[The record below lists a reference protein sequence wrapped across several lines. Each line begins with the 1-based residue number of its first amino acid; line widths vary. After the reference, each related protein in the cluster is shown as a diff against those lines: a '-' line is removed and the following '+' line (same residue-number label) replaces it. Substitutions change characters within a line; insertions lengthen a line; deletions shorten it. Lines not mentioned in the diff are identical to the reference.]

1 MSHRKHVFSFP
12 NEEFMPKQRSGYP
25 TIADVARECGVGSM
39 TVSRDA
45 AGACFAGRKIVP
57 ALCLAGLLAAL
68 AACAAGTSTDSL
80 ATPTAATAVAPAAA
94 PAAAPKPAPRQLTA
108 TEINEKCWM
117 STETNK
123 VADLDKRAK
132 VVEKCVAEK
141 TKAQGM

>member
-1 MSHRKHVFSFP
+1 MINQPPRMFSESMSHRFRFHRRQS
-12 NEEFMPKQRSGYP
+12 R
-25 TIADVARECGVGSM
+25 RGSM

-45 AGACFAGRKIVP
+45 AGACYAGRKIVP
-57 ALCLAGLLAAL
+57 ALCLAALLATL

-80 ATPTAATAVAPAAA
+80 ATPTAATTAPAAT
-94 PAAAPKPAPRQLTA
+94 PATAPKPAPRQLTA

-132 VVEKCVAEK
+132 LVEKCVAEK